1 VPLSLTRKQS
11 IWLGLGLLGLFFVAS
26 AATIYRRNQ
35 VRVPSSSSLLTKERV
50 EGAPSNGGKAP
61 AEAINPTGNQTP
73 APANGLGFVLNDFH
87 RSLVRD
93 GKTVWEIR
101 GTRGQ
106 YNALQNSA
114 TIAKPDLTV
123 NRENGDRVTL
133 TAERA
138 ELGLSGTQLNTAEL
152 FDNVVA
158 IYKGDTTIKTTYAK
172 YKESEGRVEVPV
184 PVELDSPMF
193 ALKGNKLVALLDA
206 QQVYITGGVT
216 SVIKPRAPIKRAES
230 KLNEVKR

>member
-11 IWLGLGLLGLFFVAS
+11 IWLGLGLLGLFFAAS
-26 AATIYRRNQ
+26 ALTIYSRNQ
-35 VRVPSSSSLLTKERV
+35 VRMPSSATLLTKESV
-50 EGAPSNGGKAP
+50 EGLAQTPLAPPNS
-61 AEAINPTGNQTP
+61 NQTP
-73 APANGLGFVLNDFH
+73 SPSNGLGFVLNDFH
-87 RSLVRD
+87 RSLIRD
-93 GKTVWEIR
+93 GKTIWEIR
-101 GTRGQ
+101 GVRGQ

-123 NRENGDRVTL
+123 NRENGDRIKL
-133 TAERA
+133 NAERA

-158 IYKGDTTIKTTYAK
+158 IYKGDTTIKTSYAK
-172 YKESEGRVEVPV
+172 YNESEGRVEVPV

-216 SVIKPRAPIKRAES
+216 SVIKPRKR
-230 KLNEVKR
+230 